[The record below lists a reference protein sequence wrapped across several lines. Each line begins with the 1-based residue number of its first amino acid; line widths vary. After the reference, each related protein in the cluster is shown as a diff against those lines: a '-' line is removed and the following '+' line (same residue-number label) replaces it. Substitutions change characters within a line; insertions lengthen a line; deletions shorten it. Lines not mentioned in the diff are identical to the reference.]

1 MKGTYIFKIIAA
13 AFFAVIALI
22 SCSKMDDTYN
32 EFLGY
37 GQAKYPGKADSV
49 KVLSGNNRMILTWL
63 NSADPKVTRA
73 KVYWNNR
80 ADSLDV
86 PINNTMDSIII
97 PFNNAAEGTYV
108 FEIYTFDTDGNRSV
122 RVEAIGRVF
131 GPTYQSRLLSRP
143 IYDATVVNDS
153 LWINWG
159 GLSDTAI
166 VGTQVTYKDAN
177 NVTRSFMVDE
187 AELLSQFPD
196 FPRGDI
202 QYRTIYLPDVNAI
215 DTFYTPWVSMYVK
228 GMRFPLPK
236 TGWTVTASS
245 FDSRAGANYRPPTN
259 LIDNNP
265 ATIWVNQI
273 NPATTYPHWA
283 AIDMQSVYNIEGIII
298 QQRNAATALA
308 RDVEL
313 YTSLDGVNWTFQT
326 RATLENRA
334 SAEFFIDLPAATNAR
349 HIKVIALSAF
359 SGTENNIAM
368 AELGAYIR

>member
-1 MKGTYIFKIIAA
+1 MKQIKILKFLITILAGGIF
-13 AFFAVIALI
+13 LI
-22 SCSKMDDTYN
+22 SCSKMDDSYN

-37 GQAKYPGKADSV
+37 GQPKYPGKADSV
-49 KVLSGNNRMILTWL
+49 KVLSGYNRMILTWL
-63 NSADPKVTRA
+63 NSADPKITRA

-80 ADSLDV
+80 ADSLEV
-86 PINNTMDSIII
+86 PITSSMDSINI
-97 PFNNAAEGTYV
+97 PFNNATEGTYV
-108 FEIYTFDTDGNRSV
+108 FEIYTFDNEGNRSV

-131 GPTYQSRLLSRP
+131 GDTYKSRLLSRP

-177 NVTRSFMVDE
+177 NVTRSFIVDE
-187 AELLSQFPD
+187 TILLSQFPN

-236 TGWTVTASS
+236 TGWTITASS
-245 FDSRAGANYRPPTN
+245 FDGRSGSSYRPPEN

-273 NPATTYPHWA
+273 TPATSYPHWA
-283 AIDMQSVYNIEGIII
+283 AIDMKSVYNLEGIII
-298 QQRNAATALA
+298 QQRPSTTSNA

-313 YTSLDGVNWTFQT
+313 YTSLDGVTWTFQIKT
-326 RATLENRA
+326 TLENRS
-334 SAEFFIDLPAATNAR
+334 SAEFFIDLPTPANAR
-349 HIKVIALSAF
+349 YIKLIALNTF
-359 SGTENNIAM
+359 SGTDNNIAM
-368 AELGAYIR
+368 AEFGAYIR

>member
-1 MKGTYIFKIIAA
+1 MKAIKYLKT
-13 AFFAVIALI
+13 LI
-22 SCSKMDDTYN
+22 LMFIGGMLILSCSKMDETYN

-122 RVEAIGRVF
+122 RVEAIGKVF
-131 GPTYQSRLLSRP
+131 GQTYQSRLLSRP

-153 LWINWG
+153 LWISWG

-177 NVTRSFMVDE
+177 NVTRSFMVDD
-187 AELLSQFPD
+187 AELLSQFPN

-202 QYRTIYLPDVNAI
+202 QYRTIYVPSVNAI

-236 TGWTVTASS
+236 TGWTATASS
-245 FDSRAGANYRPPTN
+245 FDGRSGASFRPPSY

-265 ATIWVNQI
+265 ATSWVNQI
-273 NPATTYPHWA
+273 VPATVYPHWA
-283 AIDMQSVYNIEGIII
+283 AIDMKSVYNIEGIII
-298 QQRNAATALA
+298 QQRNEATSLA

-313 YTSLDGVNWTFQT
+313 YTSLDGVNWTFHT
-326 RATLENRA
+326 KATLENRS
-334 SAEFFIDLPAATNAR
+334 SAEFFIDLPAATKAQ
-349 HIKVIALSAF
+349 HIKVIALNAF
-359 SGTENNIAM
+359 SGNNIAM
-368 AELGAYIR
+368 AEIGAYIR